1 MACSTGKHVFQAFG
15 LAGSASWGSMIE
27 NAGVDDEEV
36 LVMAREKAAQRAAV
50 KAGTVG
56 EGLKLGFS
64 RAGDNFMD
72 GLRGAVNRPLE
83 GAKKDGV
90 QGFFKG
96 MGSGALG
103 LLTKPVAGV
112 MAIGETLADRGAGAV
127 LRVRAP
133 RAVYFDARLRPFDAT
148 EAAVFG
154 LGPGGGLLSVGEG
167 LVGAVQ
173 AEAVLPVKASSL
185 RECVL
190 ILFLWLHACWWAGLV
205 GTEGLKWVVTGQ
217 SVEAD
222 ARARALDRSSAAN
235 SWGLGTWGL
244 GVGGEGGGV
253 LNQGLFSVSGLG
265 VGTAG
270 GGQEGQAPPP
280 ALVLLTTTRRVAL
293 TWANPEQASV
303 AVAATGNDP
312 APSMLPKGGWEVEL
326 QDVVGVE
333 VSEEEGGGG
342 EVQVKTKAGLR
353 RARCVE
359 ADAGRLHLF
368 RRRLQ
373 LLLASLNSS

>member
-1 MACSTGKHVFQAFG
+1 MFQAFG

-333 VSEEEGGGG
+333 VSEEEEQARREQVGKGLL
-342 EVQVKTKAGLR
+342 VQRERLNMPFAHARSEARKVLLR
-353 RARCVE
+353 C
-359 ADAGRLHLF
+359 
-368 RRRLQ
+368 
-373 LLLASLNSS
+373 SLVS